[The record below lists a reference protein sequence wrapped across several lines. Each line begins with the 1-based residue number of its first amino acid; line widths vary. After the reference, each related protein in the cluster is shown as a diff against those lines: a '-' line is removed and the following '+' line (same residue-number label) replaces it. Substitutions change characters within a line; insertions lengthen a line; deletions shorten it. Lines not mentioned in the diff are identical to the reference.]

1 MSRFESEIWSLMVG
15 TLFGM
20 LVQFRLWLDVD
31 FYRGGWLV
39 MMGVLVGWF
48 VVRDLIM
55 GRRKDGKSLSTIAES
70 HKG

>member
-31 FYRGGWLV
+31 FFRGYWLV
-39 MMGVLVGWF
+39 IMGVLVSWF

-55 GRRKDGKSLSTIAES
+55 GRRKHDQSGMGQHS
-70 HKG
+70 H

>member
-1 MSRFESEIWSLMVG
+1 VSRFESEIWSLMVG

-31 FYRGGWLV
+31 FFRGEWLV
-39 MMGVLVGWF
+39 IMGVLVSWF

-55 GRRKDGKSLSTIAES
+55 GRRKDGKSLFTIAES